1 MANFK
6 LNDVRVVLADSRTNV
21 RSLLKSAFLDIGIR
35 NVVDANKIER
45 LAEIVNY
52 EESADIIICDTG
64 LGDELCDLVRDIR
77 NSKIGRNPF
86 VCLLGISW
94 KPVRVEVERMVDAG
108 IDSLIAAPLAPQQ
121 MFDRINAMVQDRL
134 PFVVAR
140 NYIGPDRRKDAERD
154 PGRSLLEVPNTLR
167 AKALGDFNS
176 VAMAQAIQRGIVEVR
191 TRKMEIQAVDI
202 AHNVE
207 VMIGGLNTP
216 GVMLEH
222 ARLVQL
228 RKILINLFKSVKRAK
243 MDHLDELS
251 RATMAVMD
259 TLLETYA
266 EPSKNDL
273 ELLVQLSM
281 AIRTALQREDHDQE
295 VARDIAVA
303 VQEAR

>member
-1 MANFK
+1 M
-6 LNDVRVVLADSRTNV
+6 
-21 RSLLKSAFLDIGIR
+21 
-35 NVVDANKIER
+35 
-45 LAEIVNY
+45 
-52 EESADIIICDTG
+52 
-64 LGDELCDLVRDIR
+64 
-77 NSKIGRNPF
+77 
-86 VCLLGISW
+86 
-94 KPVRVEVERMVDAG
+94 
-108 IDSLIAAPLAPQQ
+108 
-121 MFDRINAMVQDRL
+121 
-134 PFVVAR
+134 
-140 NYIGPDRRKDAERD
+140 
-154 PGRSLLEVPNTLR
+154 PNTLR

-176 VAMAQAIQRGIVEVR
+176 VAMEQAIQRGIVEVR

-251 RATMAVMD
+251 QATMAVMD